1 MCVRLESYESEE
13 HQKRVRSFLQGRFE
27 NTAFCILAP
36 DGETRLSGTGR
47 SPSMGL
53 RSGGGGRRGPGGG
66 NDLVI
71 EGMEKIAKKYR
82 SKGAADGAVV
92 QDFHSFRQG
101 LNVASGDQ
109 RLLLYVVAPEK
120 ERKTLRTSLR
130 PVLHDEEI
138 VGRFHTDFAE
148 SKEDAKWR
156 ESVTGERAMSGLFI
170 IRADQFGQSGTVMA
184 ELPLSVD
191 GVELK
196 SALLK
201 ANREF
206 AKTEKRKVY
215 REHVSEGRREHI
227 HFENAVPYGEDRDG
241 DGEID
246 HRGGGGPR
254 AGRPPE
260 GERGRPEGRRGP
272 PEGRRGPPR
281 GRRDG
286 PPPRVRPGG
295 IPE

>member
-1 MCVRLESYESEE
+1 M
-13 HQKRVRSFLQGRFE
+13 VRSFLQGRFE

-36 DGETRLSGTGR
+36 DGKTRISGTGR

-66 NDLVI
+66 NEMVV
-71 EGMEKIAKKYR
+71 EAMEKIAKKYR
-82 SKGAADGAVV
+82 SKGSDDAAVV

-120 ERKTLRTSLR
+120 ERNVLRGSLR
-130 PVLHDEEI
+130 SVLHDSAI

-156 ESVTGERAMSGLFI
+156 ESIQGERAKSGLFI
-170 IRADQFGQSGTVMA
+170 IRADKFGQSWTVMA
-184 ELPLSVD
+184 ELPLSAD
-191 GVELK
+191 GVALK

-201 ANREF
+201 ANSGF

-215 REHVSEGRREHI
+215 SEHVSEGRREQI

-246 HRGGGGPR
+246 HRGRGGRGGPG
-254 AGRPPE
+254 AGPPP
-260 GERGRPEGRRGP
+260 GRPEGRRGP

-286 PPPRVRPGG
+286 PPPQRRPGG
-295 IPE
+295 IPESE